1 MHCAPSNEIVASI
14 WDDEPRRDS
23 RKRIAPG
30 FSCGPFT
37 LHRPTCFHVSGP
49 PYSLLPAELVSVAA
63 ENGHGEKCRS
73 MSRTSGSRLCK
84 KGHAQTNRWS
94 AMRFEE
100 RYSRTSAGLCI
111 LCRKAIIPAL
121 VGCKVRPDPMMDK
134 LAAERCEGKSL
145 PECACFRRLPQP
157 RVCKRTESG
166 FSRACSVA
174 ECPAIVIGSP
184 KRRRPLIR
192 PLMKQPQAG
201 F

>member
-1 MHCAPSNEIVASI
+1 MLLDQRAPVLAAAC
-14 WDDEPRRDS
+14 
-23 RKRIAPG
+23 RICLG
-30 FSCGPFT
+30 
-37 LHRPTCFHVSGP
+37 SGP
-49 PYSLLPAELVSVAA
+49 RKLPFRQIPGAAGNLQRSRERRGCRAAEA